1 MSNELTNKDNPRV
14 LVVCLGN
21 ICRSPTAE
29 AVLRQRAASAGV
41 ALTVDSAGTYGGHAG
56 ATPDARS
63 RAAGERRGY
72 DFSGIHSRQV
82 KASDFVDFDIIL
94 AADRSNLADLKA
106 LCPAEHQ
113 HKIMLLLSFN
123 GDGEQDTKQDAQ
135 QEVPD
140 PYYGGEQGFE
150 QVLDL
155 IESAC
160 DGLLAQ
166 YAK

>member
-1 MSNELTNKDNPRV
+1 MTESSKSNGALKV
-14 LVVCLGN
+14 LMVCLGN

-29 AVLRQRAASAGV
+29 AVLRQRARRAGV
-41 ALTVDSAGTYGGHAG
+41 ALHVDSAGTLGFHTG
-56 ATPDARS
+56 AAPDVRA

-72 DFSGIHSRQV
+72 DFSGIQARQV
-82 KASDFVDFDIIL
+82 SVEDFADFDLVL
-94 AADRSNLADLKA
+94 AADRHNLADLSV

-113 HKIMLLLSFN
+113 HKLKLLLSFS
-123 GDGEQDTKQDAQ
+123 DHAE

-155 IESAC
+155 VESAC

-166 YAK
+166 YQKGSVRR

>member
-1 MSNELTNKDNPRV
+1 MMVLTV
-14 LVVCLGN
+14 
-21 ICRSPTAE
+21 E
-29 AVLRQRAASAGV
+29 LRQRAQRAGV
-41 ALTVDSAGTYGGHAG
+41 TLTVDSAGTYGGHAG

-82 KASDFVDFDIIL
+82 KASDFVAFDLIL
-94 AADRSNLADLKA
+94 AADCSNLADLKA

-113 HKIMLLLSFN
+113 YKIKLLLSFN
-123 GDGEQDTKQDAQ
+123 ANVEQEIK

-166 YAK
+166 LRG